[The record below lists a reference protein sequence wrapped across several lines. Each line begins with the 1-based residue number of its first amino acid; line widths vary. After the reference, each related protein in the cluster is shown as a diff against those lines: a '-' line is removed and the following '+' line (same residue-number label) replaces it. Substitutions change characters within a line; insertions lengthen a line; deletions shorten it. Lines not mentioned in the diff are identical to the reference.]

1 MMHANGDAPLGH
13 RAVAAHRSLD
23 SLDSLDS
30 LEKNAAE
37 RIFGGVFCPV
47 RAPGG
52 AQAYRH
58 SSGQSVTCVPRS
70 THNRS

>member
-23 SLDSLDS
+23 SL
-30 LEKNAAE
+30 EKNAAE
-37 RIFGGVFCPV
+37 YSFGGVFCPV
-47 RAPGG
+47 RAPAG

>member
-23 SLDSLDS
+23 SLDSL
-30 LEKNAAE
+30 EKTPPNRYSAA
-37 RIFGGVFCPV
+37 FLSV

>member
-1 MMHANGDAPLGH
+1 MMHANGEAPLGQRAGAGH
-13 RAVAAHRSLD
+13 RALHSLD
-23 SLDSLDS
+23 A

>member
-23 SLDSLDS
+23 SLDSL
-30 LEKNAAE
+30 EKNAAE
-37 RIFGGVFCPV
+37 RIFGGVFYPV
-47 RAPGG
+47 RAPAG

-58 SSGQSVTCVPRS
+58 SSGQSVTCVPLS

>member
-23 SLDSLDS
+23 SL
-30 LEKNAAE
+30 EKNAAE

-47 RAPGG
+47 RAPAG

-70 THNRS
+70 MHNRS

>member
-1 MMHANGDAPLGH
+1 MMHANGYAPLGH
-13 RAVAAHRSLD
+13 RAVAAHR
-23 SLDSLDS
+23 SLDS